1 MYRRTHKFNQLMRDI
16 FFGDPVRRFRLT
28 VTMLILLV
36 LGGTFYY
43 WNWEG
48 MTPADSLYM
57 TVIALTTVGFGEPKT
72 LSTEGRLFTV
82 FFISIGVFTV
92 AYAIG
97 GLLDSVLSDELWQS
111 RERKRIR
118 KVVMEIKDHFIICGI
133 GRMGQQVVQELQ
145 RRQVPFLIVDS
156 DESEEEGLLN
166 QGLPY
171 VIGDATSDEILERA
185 GVAKAQ
191 GLVSAL
197 RTDAAN
203 IATVL
208 TARGLNHQLFIVA
221 RAAVLETES
230 KLKRAGADRVV
241 SPYYVGGRSMAQAL
255 LFPAVYDFVTQL
267 AGGGETEIGQVK
279 VGEMSPLVG
288 QTIGKCD
295 LRRIVGVTIL
305 AVLRT
310 DGDLIVNP
318 SGHYELNRGDTL
330 VVLGPV
336 KSILQIESQA
346 HG

>member
-1 MYRRTHKFNQLMRDI
+1 MYRRTHKINQLMREI
-16 FFGDPVRRFRLT
+16 FFRDPVRRFRLT
-28 VTMLILLV
+28 VTMLISLV
-36 LGGTFYY
+36 LGGTLYY

-48 MTPADSLYM
+48 MTLADSLYM

-72 LSTEGRLFTV
+72 LSMEGRLFTV

-118 KVVMEIKDHFIICGI
+118 KAVMEIKDHFIICGI

-156 DESEEEGLLN
+156 DETEEEGLLS

-197 RTDAAN
+197 STDAAN

-208 TARGLNHQLFIVA
+208 TARGLNDQLFIVA

-255 LFPAVYDFVTQL
+255 LHPVVYDFVTQL

-279 VGEMSPLVG
+279 VGEMSPLAG

-295 LRRIVGVTIL
+295 LRRIAGVTIL
-305 AVLRT
+305 AVMRT
-310 DGDLIVNP
+310 DGELVVNP
-318 SGHYELNRGDTL
+318 SVQYELNRGDTL

-336 KSILQIESQA
+336 KSIFQIERQA
-346 HG
+346 NG